1 MKALTLTKQKYTSVK
16 ERRESYLGGSDAG
29 SIIGV
34 NPWKSAYTLWL
45 EKTKQIEKDD
55 ISNNLAVW
63 FGIEEEE
70 IVAKRFSIE
79 TGKKVKRSNF
89 EYSCEE
95 YPFLVGHVDRLVVGE
110 NAGLECKTTTG
121 WSKTDYEEGDIPPQY
136 YWQCVH
142 YLVLTGLDRWYLAV
156 KKDNNQFYMLTIE
169 RNESEIEALL
179 SAECKFWGSVVNMSS
194 PPIDGSKSTL
204 EGLNKQYQDEVD
216 ELVDLSYSNSVTQA
230 LQEREEIN
238 KQIKILDE
246 MKREKENLIKSEL
259 GEHIKGFTPGYSL
272 SWKNQIRESVD
283 SKKLKAEYPEAF
295 EKCKKES
302 TSRILRITKR
312 KEEE

>member
-1 MKALTLTKQKYTSVK
+1 MGRLTLTKQKYTSVK
-16 ERRESYLGGSDAG
+16 ERRESYIGGSDSG
-29 SIIGV
+29 SIMGQ

-45 EKTKQIEKDD
+45 EKTKQIEKED
-55 ISNNLAVW
+55 ISDKLAVW
-63 FGIEEEE
+63 FGTEEEE
-70 IVAKRFSIE
+70 IVAKRFSFE

-89 EYSCEE
+89 EYSCKE

-121 WSKTDYEEGDIPPQY
+121 WNKTDYEGGDIPPQY

-142 YLVLTGLDRWYLAV
+142 YLMLTGLDRWYLAV

-179 SAECKFWGSVVNMSS
+179 SAERAFWDSVINMSS
-194 PPIDGSKSTL
+194 PPIDGSNSTL
-204 EGLNKQYQDEVD
+204 EGINKQYKDEVD

-230 LQEREEIN
+230 LQDREEIN

-246 MKREKENLIKSEL
+246 MKQEKENLIKSQL
-259 GEHIKGFTPGYSL
+259 GKHIKGFTSGYSL

-302 TSRILRITKR
+302 TSRILRISKR